1 MWSASALCWSST
13 AYPKN
18 NNGALTGAGRLEAKA
33 SGFFLRG
40 VPNRADT
47 KMSKLYLYK
56 RQMSCV
62 KGLKNHAAFYENL
75 VKQKVFRKN
84 G

>member
-33 SGFFLRG
+33 SGFFAGRAKPGRYKKVKIVLVQKTDVLCKRTKKPRG
-40 VPNRADT
+40 I
-47 KMSKLYLYK
+47 L
-56 RQMSCV
+56 
-62 KGLKNHAAFYENL
+62 
-75 VKQKVFRKN
+75 
-84 G
+84 